1 MFYYTRAVRREIR
14 RSRALDGL
22 LCVRNYYGCTVPT
35 TDRAVHRCDATAV
48 TPIEVA
54 TPYHYQWQYG
64 TYVRASSCSVAAGY
78 GLCSELHSLDTIL
91 FAIW

>member
-1 MFYYTRAVRREIR
+1 MSACSNHKSEISASVGARAAAGAGVCPATTRVQVR

-64 TYVRASSCSVAAGY
+64 T
-78 GLCSELHSLDTIL
+78 
-91 FAIW
+91 